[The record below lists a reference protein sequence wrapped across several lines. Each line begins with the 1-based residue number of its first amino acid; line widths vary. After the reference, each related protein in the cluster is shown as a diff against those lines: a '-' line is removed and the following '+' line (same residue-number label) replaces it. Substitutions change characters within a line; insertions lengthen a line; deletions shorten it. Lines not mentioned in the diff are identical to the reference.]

1 MEIHALCS
9 QREPFDWQAAL
20 GFPPQ
25 LEQTA
30 LNPNLMAVR
39 SAHAYLKGTVFKLI
53 RDAMNSPA
61 TIHIVSPQDFDSG
74 TAQTPRSERL
84 AAIAPSLG
92 IPSTIW
98 GGMFEVEPGSRT
110 GVHHH
115 GEQETIAYVL
125 SGVCEIRWGATGE
138 FVARAKA
145 GDFIHVPAF
154 LLHMEINPSKLEPFR
169 WIVVRSTATPIVV
182 NLPDDTW
189 P

>member
-1 MEIHALCS
+1 MS
-9 QREPFDWQAAL
+9 
-20 GFPPQ
+20 
-25 LEQTA
+25 
-30 LNPNLMAVR
+30 
-39 SAHAYLKGTVFKLI
+39 
-53 RDAMNSPA
+53 SPA
-61 TIHIVSPQDFDSG
+61 AIHIVSPQDFDSG
-74 TAQTPRSERL
+74 TAQTPGSERR

-138 FVARAKA
+138 FVARASA

-154 LLHMEINPSKLEPFR
+154 LPHMEINPSKTEPFR
-169 WIVVRSTATPIVV
+169 WVVVRSTATPIVV
-182 NLPDDTW
+182 NFPNDVS
-189 P
+189 PQA